1 MNLSGGYMEQ
11 SIARVNQRLLEVASG
26 PISEALATITKANL
40 SISESDKIT
49 WFDKL
54 AQMSSLSQVSG
65 KKFRARL
72 SIAVSSL
79 LNLSHETASTIGA
92 FVELVQTASLVHDD
106 VVDDATTRRGHQTVN
121 NKFGNRF
128 AVLTGDYIISQALNQ
143 LSQLESNG
151 LISLFSKVTAEM
163 TMGEAMEI
171 ECTFAKDRSIEH
183 YLATIALKTASLM
196 SFCTIAPCVIAKTN
210 QNTTEQM
217 ADFGLNLGMMF
228 QLVDDILDFTGPDG
242 KKKGKD
248 FEQGIMT
255 HPMILLEKDDNFWE
269 QNFEN
274 IHKQVISTGTLNRTS
289 ELAKF
294 YCQKAKKNLEQLS
307 ISDKKDSYGLLTSI
321 ADSVIERLTIS

>member
-1 MNLSGGYMEQ
+1 MEQ

-40 SISESDKIT
+40 SISESDKNT

-72 SIAVSSL
+72 SIAVSNL

-106 VVDDATTRRGHQTVN
+106 VVDDATTRRGHETVN
-121 NKFGNRF
+121 NRLGNRF
-128 AVLTGDYIISQALNQ
+128 AVLTGDYIISQAL
-143 LSQLESNG
+143 SQLAKLECNG

-171 ECTFAKDRSIEH
+171 ECTFTKDRSIEH

-196 SFCTIAPCVIAKTN
+196 SFCTTAPCIIAKTS
-210 QNTTEQM
+210 QNTVEQM
-217 ADFGLNLGMMF
+217 AAFGLNLGMMF

-269 QNFEN
+269 QDFEN
-274 IHKQVISTGTLNRTS
+274 IHKQVISTGALNRTS

-307 ISDKKDSYGLLTSI
+307 VSDKKDSYGLLTSI
-321 ADSVIERLTIS
+321 ADSVIERMTI

>member
-1 MNLSGGYMEQ
+1 MEQ

-72 SIAVSSL
+72 SIAVSNL

-106 VVDDATTRRGHQTVN
+106 VVDDATTRRGHETVN
-121 NKFGNRF
+121 NRLGNRF
-128 AVLTGDYIISQALNQ
+128 AVLTGDYIISQAL
-143 LSQLESNG
+143 SQLAKLECNG

-171 ECTFAKDRSIEH
+171 ECTFTKDRSIEH

-196 SFCTIAPCVIAKTN
+196 SFCTTAPCIIAKTS
-210 QNTTEQM
+210 QNTVEQM

-269 QNFEN
+269 QDFEN
-274 IHKQVISTGTLNRTS
+274 IHKQVISTGALNRTS

-307 ISDKKDSYGLLTSI
+307 VSDKKDSYGLLTSI
-321 ADSVIERLTIS
+321 ADSVIERMTI

>member
-1 MNLSGGYMEQ
+1 MEQ

>member
-1 MNLSGGYMEQ
+1 MEQ

-72 SIAVSSL
+72 SIAVSNL

-106 VVDDATTRRGHQTVN
+106 VVDDATTRRGHETVN
-121 NKFGNRF
+121 NRLGNRF
-128 AVLTGDYIISQALNQ
+128 AVLTGDYIISQAL
-143 LSQLESNG
+143 SQLAKLECNG

-171 ECTFAKDRSIEH
+171 ECTFTKDRSIEH

-196 SFCTIAPCVIAKTN
+196 SFCTTAPCIIAKTS
-210 QNTTEQM
+210 QNTVEQM

-269 QNFEN
+269 QDFEN
-274 IHKQVISTGTLNRTS
+274 IHKQVISTGALNRTS

-294 YCQKAKKNLEQLS
+294 YCQEAKKNLEQLS
-307 ISDKKDSYGLLTSI
+307 VSDKKDSYGLLTSI
-321 ADSVIERLTIS
+321 ADSVIERMTI

>member
-1 MNLSGGYMEQ
+1 MEQ
-11 SIARVNQRLLEVASG
+11 SIARVDQRLLEVASG

-40 SISESDKIT
+40 TIPESDKIT

-72 SIAVSSL
+72 SIAVSNL

-106 VVDDATTRRGHQTVN
+106 VVDDATTRRGHETVN
-121 NKFGNRF
+121 NRLGNRF

-196 SFCTIAPCVIAKTN
+196 SFCTTAPCVIAKTN
-210 QNTTEQM
+210 QNTIEQM
-217 ADFGLNLGMMF
+217 ANFGLNLGMMF

-255 HPMILLEKDDNFWE
+255 HPMILLEKDEHFWK
-269 QNFEN
+269 QDFEDV
-274 IHKQVISTGTLNRTS
+274 HKQAISTGALNHTS

-307 ISDKKDSYGLLTSI
+307 VSDKKDSYGLLTSI
-321 ADSVIERLTIS
+321 ADSVIERMTI